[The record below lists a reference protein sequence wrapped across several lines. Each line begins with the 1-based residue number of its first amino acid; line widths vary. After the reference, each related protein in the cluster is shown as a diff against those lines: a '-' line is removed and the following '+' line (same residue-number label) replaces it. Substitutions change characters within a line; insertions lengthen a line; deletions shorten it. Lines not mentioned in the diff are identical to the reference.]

1 MSHSTNIVPLVL
13 WGKKAPI
20 HTMSVIK
27 CTCEQKA
34 IITGTLHGQIGLWDL
49 RHIQNG
55 ALKLIQSLIYSSF
68 LCICLG

>member
-1 MSHSTNIVPLVL
+1 MGQESSHSHYI
-13 WGKKAPI
+13 
-20 HTMSVIK
+20 SYK

-55 ALKLIQSLIYSSF
+55 ALKVIQSLIYSSF